1 MAKFLNTL
9 AALVSAGALRR
20 DEATAAPPIGDPAT
34 QYIEQELS
42 REELRGLNTIF
53 WGRSAALA
61 ILSLWALTLP
71 FERSGGYLSALLA
84 FGILGALP
92 RLLVK
97 HGLQRKI
104 VLAIFVLLDVSVL
117 TFLLIVPPP
126 FYVDDWT
133 PQINLRLPN
142 FLYVGIYIVSMAL
155 SYSPWLVLFSGFMA
169 AVAWTI
175 GFAWVAT
182 LPGSVLS
189 SSRKT
194 LDTGMSSEAVI
205 ASFLDRNTVSL
216 TSWYNQIL
224 FIVLVTLM
232 LTVTV
237 WRSRQLVRKQVA
249 AEKERSNLARYF
261 SPNIV
266 SSLSSDLSGL
276 DRSTTQHAAVLFADM
291 VGFTAISER
300 SSPNEIMVLLREF
313 HGRLAK
319 VTFQHGG
326 TVDKYI
332 GDSIMVHFGTPE
344 PQGDDP
350 VRALAC
356 AEAMI
361 TEIERW
367 NAERRASQLDSIQ
380 IGIGVHFGEVV
391 VGNTGHSRR
400 LEYTVLG
407 DTVNVASRL
416 ERLTRGSPS
425 HVMVS
430 NDLLS
435 AIRNRGVDPRTV
447 MPGLHADQSRRVRG
461 RDAPIAVWC
470 RATGTPTITQ
480 A

>member
-1 MAKFLNTL
+1 MARFRDIL
-9 AALVSAGALRR
+9 AVLLRVCSRQR
-20 DEATAAPPIGDPAT
+20 DEVDRNHRPNEPTA
-34 QYIEQELS
+34 QNIEDELT
-42 REELRGLNTIF
+42 REELRGLTTIF
-53 WGRSAALA
+53 WGRSTVLA

-71 FERSGGYLSALLA
+71 FERSGGYLSALLV
-84 FGILGALP
+84 FGLLGALP

-97 HGLQRKI
+97 HGLEQKI
-104 VLAIFVLLDVSVL
+104 ILAMFVLLDVSVL
-117 TFLLIVPPP
+117 TFLLVVPPP

-142 FLYVGIYIVSMAL
+142 FLYIAIYIVSMAL
-155 SYSPWLVLFSGFMA
+155 SYSPWLVLLSGFMA
-169 AVAWTI
+169 AVAWSV

-182 LPGSVLS
+182 LPTSVLS

-216 TSWYNQIL
+216 TIWYNQVL
-224 FIVLVTLM
+224 FIFLVTVM

-249 AEKERSNLARYF
+249 AERERSNLARYF

-266 SSLSSDLSGL
+266 GALSSDLSDL
-276 DRSTTQHAAVLFADM
+276 DRSTTQYAAVLFADM
-291 VGFTAISER
+291 VGFTAISEK
-300 SSPNEIMVLLREF
+300 SSPHEIMVLLRSF
-313 HGRLAK
+313 HSRLAK
-319 VTFQHGG
+319 VTFKHGG

-344 PQGDDP
+344 PRDDDP

-361 TEIERW
+361 EEIEYW
-367 NAERRASQLDSIQ
+367 NHERKVAGLAPIQ
-380 IGIGVHFGEVV
+380 IGIGLHYGEVV
-391 VGNTGHSRR
+391 VGNTGHTRR

-416 ERLTRGSPS
+416 ERLTRGTPS

-430 NDLLS
+430 NDLVS
-435 AIRNRGVDPRTV
+435 AVNSRGVDAKTV
-447 MPGLHADQSRRVRG
+447 MPGLHPDSSRRVRG
-461 RDAPIAVWC
+461 RAAPIAVWC
-470 RATGTPTITQ
+470 RAVT

>member
-1 MAKFLNTL
+1 MARFRNTL
-9 AALVSAGALRR
+9 AALLRAGPLWRN
-20 DEATAAPPIGDPAT
+20 DVNLTPQISEPTA
-34 QYIEQELS
+34 QYIEDELS
-42 REELRGLNTIF
+42 REELRGLTTIF
-53 WGRSAALA
+53 WGRSSVLA

-84 FGILGALP
+84 FGVLGALP

-97 HGLQRKI
+97 HGLRRKI
-104 VLAIFVLLDVSVL
+104 ILALFVLLDVSVL

-155 SYSPWLVLFSGFMA
+155 SYSPWLVLLSGFMA
-169 AVAWTI
+169 AVAWSI

-182 LPGSVLS
+182 LPTSVLS

-216 TSWYNQIL
+216 TIWYNQVLSI
-224 FIVLVTLM
+224 FLVTVM

-249 AEKERSNLARYF
+249 AERERSNLARYF

-266 SSLSSDLSGL
+266 GALSNDLSDLDQSN
-276 DRSTTQHAAVLFADM
+276 TQHAAVLFADM
-291 VGFTAISER
+291 VGFTAISEK
-300 SSPNEIMVLLREF
+300 SSPHEIMVLLRAF
-313 HGRLAK
+313 HSRLAK

-344 PQGDDP
+344 PRDDDP

-361 TEIERW
+361 GEIENW
-367 NAERRASQLDSIQ
+367 NEERTAEGLEPIQ
-380 IGIGVHFGEVV
+380 IGIGLHYGEVV
-391 VGNTGHSRR
+391 VGNTGHTRR

-416 ERLTRGSPS
+416 ERLTRGTPS

-430 NDLLS
+430 NDLVS
-435 AIRNRGVDPRTV
+435 AVNSRGVDATDV
-447 MPGLHADQSRRVRG
+447 MPGLYPDTSRRVRG
-461 RDAPIAVWC
+461 RTAPIAVWC
-470 RATGTPTITQ
+470 RAATT
-480 A
+480 

>member
-1 MAKFLNTL
+1 MARFRNML
-9 AALVSAGALRR
+9 APLLRASPFPR
-20 DEATAAPPIGDPAT
+20 IEDISTPHASEPTAQSIEDELT
-34 QYIEQELS
+34 
-42 REELRGLNTIF
+42 REELRGLTTIF
-53 WGRSAALA
+53 LGRSTVLA

-71 FERSGGYLSALLA
+71 FERSGGYLLALLL
-84 FGILGALP
+84 FGLLGALP

-97 HGLQRKI
+97 HGLKQKI
-104 VLAIFVLLDVSVL
+104 ILALFVLLDVSVL

-142 FLYVGIYIVSMAL
+142 FLYVGIYIIGMAL
-155 SYSPWLVLFSGFMA
+155 SYSPWLVLLSGFMA
-169 AVAWTI
+169 AVAWSI
-175 GFAWVAT
+175 GFAWVAS
-182 LPGSVLS
+182 LPASVLS

-216 TSWYNQIL
+216 TIWYNQLL
-224 FIVLVTLM
+224 FIFLVTVM

-249 AEKERSNLARYF
+249 VERERSNLARYF

-266 SSLSSDLSGL
+266 DELSNDHSDLDESN
-276 DRSTTQHAAVLFADM
+276 TQYAAVLFADM
-291 VGFTAISER
+291 VGFTSISEK
-300 SSPNEIMVLLREF
+300 SSPNEIMLLLRAF
-313 HGRLAK
+313 HSRLAK

-344 PQGDDP
+344 PRNDDP

-356 AEAMI
+356 AEAMVG
-361 TEIERW
+361 EIEKW
-367 NAERRASQLDSIQ
+367 NEERKVEGLAPIQ
-380 IGIGVHFGEVV
+380 IGIGLHYGEVV
-391 VGNTGHSRR
+391 VGNTGHTRR

-416 ERLTRGSPS
+416 ERLTRGTPS

-430 NDLLS
+430 NDLVS
-435 AIRNRGVDPRTV
+435 AVNSRGADATDI
-447 MPGLHADQSRRVRG
+447 MPGLYPDTSRRVRG
-461 RDAPIAVWC
+461 RTTPIAVWC
-470 RATGTPTITQ
+470 RAAKT
-480 A
+480 